1 MQAGRRAGKQAGK
14 YYALYTSYIE
24 MPNMPTEKETN
35 IVYKSLVCLLPKA
48 CESNLQVEIASKE
61 FRYPVN
67 KNKEREKFPANQN

>member
-1 MQAGRRAGKQAGK
+1 
-14 YYALYTSYIE
+14 

-67 KNKEREKFPANQN
+67 KNKEREKFPAN